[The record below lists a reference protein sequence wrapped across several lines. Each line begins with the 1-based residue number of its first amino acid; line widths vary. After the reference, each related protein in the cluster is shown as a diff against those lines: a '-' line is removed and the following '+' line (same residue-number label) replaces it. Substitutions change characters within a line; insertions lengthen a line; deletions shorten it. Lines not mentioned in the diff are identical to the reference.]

1 MKLTTPLTASSL
13 FISACLLSA
22 CGDSS
27 APEATGDV
35 SESAAAPAAPAAAAG
50 SIILTTD
57 LPEERLEG
65 TPIPNKVP
73 NLIQAPSEAPKVAA
87 PEGSSLLSA
96 GKPVTASDDF
106 TIVGEIS
113 YITDGDKQA
122 GEGYYVEVIDGL
134 QWVQIDLEAS
144 HNIDAVWVWH
154 FHSQRRAYH
163 DVIIQISDDE
173 SFESGV
179 TTIYNNDYDN
189 SAEMGQGKDAPY
201 IESRFGLLVDAKGQ
215 AGRYVRLYSNGSTA
229 NEMNHYTEVEVFG
242 RPAG

>member
-1 MKLTTPLTASSL
+1 MKLTTTLTASSL
-13 FISACLLSA
+13 ILSACLLSA

-27 APEATGDV
+27 STADAEGGSD
-35 SESAAAPAAPAAAAG
+35 SASASTSASG
-50 SIILTTD
+50 GMILTTD

-73 NLIQAPSEAPKVAA
+73 NLVQPPTEAPKITV
-87 PEGSSLLSA
+87 PEGSTLLSA

-106 TIVGEIS
+106 TIVGDIA

-134 QWVQIDLEAS
+134 QWVQIDLEAT

-242 RPAG
+242 RPVE